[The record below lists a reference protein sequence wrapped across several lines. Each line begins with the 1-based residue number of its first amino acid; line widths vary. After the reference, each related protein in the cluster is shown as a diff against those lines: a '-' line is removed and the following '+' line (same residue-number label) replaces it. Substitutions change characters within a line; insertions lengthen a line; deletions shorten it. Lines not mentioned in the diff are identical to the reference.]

1 MDDGADDGTPG
12 AGGTPPAPEPADA
25 SDRGPGREPG
35 RGPSREPVRA
45 QAPQWRVLP
54 QAPRRRAFPTLR
66 ERLRDSFLFAPIV
79 GLVGGF
85 LLATLTLTADAELHD
100 HAVDSDDTDLLE
112 YIDTVGGAGA
122 AVIGTISSAM
132 LTFIGVVFSITLVA
146 LQMAS
151 SFTPRV
157 IRLYVRNRVTKI
169 TFALF
174 LCTFL
179 FALRVQKGRFTT
191 EEAKPF
197 ISSFIAMGLV
207 IASLVLFV
215 VYVDSTLRMMR
226 VTHVIATVAGET
238 TLELWYLERGAD
250 FTPAGPPIA
259 TVVHAGPGGVLR
271 YVDVNRLARVAR
283 RHDCVV
289 KLVARVG
296 DFLVDGTPLVEV
308 YGGSD
313 PPTSVEVTGAL
324 RLGTERGMHQDFAF
338 GFRQLSDIS
347 ARALSPAINDPTT
360 AVNAFDRIHMLLS
373 AALKLP
379 LGTRAHVDR
388 KGAVRVVEAVPEW
401 SDVVDLAYTE
411 TRLFGAGSP
420 QVTRRLAASLD
431 DLIGIAP
438 EERRGP
444 LEHQKRLLGEA
455 VDAAHPDAPDR
466 SFALQPDRQGIG

>member
-1 MDDGADDGTPG
+1 MRVP
-12 AGGTPPAPEPADA
+12 
-25 SDRGPGREPG
+25 
-35 RGPSREPVRA
+35 
-45 QAPQWRVLP
+45 APQWRVLP
-54 QAPRRRAFPTLR
+54 RAPRRRAFPTLR
-66 ERLRDSFLFAPIV
+66 ERLRDSFLFAPVV
-79 GLVGGF
+79 GLACGF
-85 LLATLTLTADAELHD
+85 FLATLTLTIDAEIHD
-100 HAVDSDDTDLLE
+100 HAVDTDDSSLLE
-112 YIDTVGGAGA
+112 YIDNVGGAGA
-122 AVIGTISSAM
+122 TVIGTISSAM

-179 FALRVQKGRFTT
+179 FALRVQKGRFTA

-207 IASLVLFV
+207 IACLVLFV

-238 TLELWYLERGAD
+238 ARELWYLEHGAD
-250 FTPAGPPIA
+250 QGEMGVPVA
-259 TVVHAGPGGVLR
+259 VVDYWGPGGVLR

-296 DFLVDGTPLVEV
+296 DFLVNGTPLVEV
-308 YGGSD
+308 YGGD
-313 PPTSVEVTGAL
+313 PVPPPFELARAL
-324 RLGTERGMHQDFAF
+324 HLGTERNMHQDFAF

-347 ARALSPAINDPTT
+347 ARALSPAVNDPTT
-360 AVNAFDRIHMLLS
+360 AVNAFDRIHLLLV
-373 AALKLP
+373 AAVRLP
-379 LGTRAHVDR
+379 LGTRAHCDR
-388 KGAVRVVEAVPEW
+388 KGAVRVIEAVPEW

-431 DLIGIAP
+431 DLLAIAP
-438 EERRGP
+438 AHRRAP
-444 LEHQKRLLGEA
+444 LERQKTLLREA
-455 VDAAHPDAPDR
+455 VEAAYRDVPDR
-466 SFALQPDRQGIG
+466 AFALQPDRQGIG